1 MKLFRYVATPVL
13 AFSALA
19 APLSLPAVATAAPA
33 QASCARAA
41 LPALVFN
48 PCAVVDK
55 TQVIIVKNGVQYS
68 YCWTSKQ
75 LQWCMPGLKFIS
87 VPVWKTYR
95 VGPKKNPYKYAPA
108 GCHVHL

>member
-1 MKLFRYVATPVL
+1 MTRRNRVATLVVSILTVVL
-13 AFSALA
+13 SV
-19 APLSLPAVATAAPA
+19 SLTPSATAATPSTTCAPA
-33 QASCARAA
+33 LA
-41 LPALVFN
+41 PGLVFN

-55 TQVIIVKNGVQYS
+55 TQIIFVKNDVQYS

-95 VGPKKNPYKYAPA
+95 VGPKGDPNKYAPA